1 MPKTRTT
8 LTIDEDILRAVKVKA
23 ARLGRGESELIEEA
37 VRDSLGWNVLEDLW
51 SRSDLS
57 ADEAMELALEGQRS
71 VRSADR

>member
-8 LTIDEDILRAVKVKA
+8 LTIDEGILAAIKVKA

-37 VRDSLGWNVLEDLW
+37 VRASLGWDVLEDVW

-57 ADEAMELALEGQRS
+57 ADEATDLALEGQRAARTS
-71 VRSADR
+71 DR

>member
-8 LTIDEDILRAVKVKA
+8 LTIDEDILRAIKVKA

-37 VRDSLGWNVLEDLW
+37 VRASLGWDVLEDVW

-57 ADEAMELALEGQRS
+57 ADEAMDLALEGQRAA
-71 VRSADR
+71 RSPDR

>member
-8 LTIDEDILRAVKVKA
+8 LTIDEDILRAIKVKA

-37 VRDSLGWNVLEDLW
+37 GRASLGWDVLEDVW

-57 ADEAMELALEGQRS
+57 ADEAMELALEGQRAA
-71 VRSADR
+71 RSTDR